1 MKEYIV
7 LFIGIL
13 FDMIYLAIIIRIVLS
28 WFRSSGMARFKFF
41 LKDITDPILVPF
53 QKIIPRLGMIDI
65 SPIVAIIVVDLVKNL
80 LIRLIIS
87 I

>member
-28 WFRSSGMARFKFF
+28 WFRTNGMGRFKYF

-53 QKIIPRLGMIDI
+53 QKVIPRLGMIDI
-65 SPIVAIIVVDLVKNL
+65 SPIIAIIVVDLIRNL
-80 LIRLIIS
+80 LISLILS